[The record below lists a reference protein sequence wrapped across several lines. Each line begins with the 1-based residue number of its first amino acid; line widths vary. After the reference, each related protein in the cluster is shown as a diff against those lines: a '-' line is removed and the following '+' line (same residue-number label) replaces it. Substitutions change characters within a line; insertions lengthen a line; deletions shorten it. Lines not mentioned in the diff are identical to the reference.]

1 MNHESST
8 ETGSKDRGSIVI
20 KPWLSGGLIVAIVG
34 NFVLSGVLIL
44 QLSTFEDTRRQA
56 QEVEAG
62 IAKARTELAT
72 LQVEVESL
80 TKQKEALA
88 PTIVDWEKRVKEKAE
103 AEALLA
109 TVEAKKRQIESD
121 TALDSQRLG
130 EINQNLVSAEKQQS
144 ELNSEIEKIRRDL
157 ASLTKTKTDAE
168 AVLAM
173 ATEAERR
180 WNEAQNALTSAEA
193 RRKQVETDANQ
204 LQKEVDDDRQ
214 IHDKLNTDAST
225 LRQQIQA
232 LKDELSASQPE
243 LQARQAAVQQ
253 EEQKL
258 TKLQTDA
265 KTVLT
270 MATDAE
276 RRSNE
281 ARNAVTS
288 AEARRKQLETD
299 ASQLQKE
306 VDDARQVHD
315 KLNTDASTLR
325 QQIQTLKDELAAS
338 QSQSSDLQGRQA
350 AVQQEEQKLTKL
362 QQLVTSAETRLNE
375 LNEQEEKQ
383 RRESEGLT
391 NRLEQIHKEVTDGE
405 LRRDTAKADFQK
417 ADSDLSSARKLL
429 QEISAKHDELIRESS
444 DLETAID
451 RLTKEKETK
460 EKELGQ
466 LDAQRPTSP
475 KADQ

>member
-1 MNHESST
+1 MNDESPP
-8 ETGSKDRGSIVI
+8 ETSSKNEGGVVI
-20 KPWLSGGLIVAIVG
+20 KPWLSGGLVVALVG
-34 NFVLSGVLIL
+34 NFILSGVLIL
-44 QLSTFEDTRRQA
+44 QLGTFEDERRQA
-56 QEVEAG
+56 REVEAG
-62 IAKARTELAT
+62 IAKTGTELAT
-72 LQVEVESL
+72 LQGEVESL
-80 TKQKEALA
+80 TKQKQALA

-109 TVEAKKRQIESD
+109 TSDAKKRQIESD
-121 TALDSQRLG
+121 IALDNQRLG
-130 EINQNLVSAEKQQS
+130 EVNQNLVSAEKQQS
-144 ELNSEIEKIRRDL
+144 ELNSEIEKLRGDL

-180 WNEAQNALTSAEA
+180 WNVAQNALTSAEA

-204 LQKEVDDDRQ
+204 LQKEVDD
-214 IHDKLNTDAST
+214 
-225 LRQQIQA
+225 
-232 LKDELSASQPE
+232 
-243 LQARQAAVQQ
+243 
-253 EEQKL
+253 
-258 TKLQTDA
+258 
-265 KTVLT
+265 
-270 MATDAE
+270 
-276 RRSNE
+276 
-281 ARNAVTS
+281 
-288 AEARRKQLETD
+288 
-299 ASQLQKE
+299 
-306 VDDARQVHD
+306 ARQVHD
-315 KLNTDASTLR
+315 KLNTDAATLR

-338 QSQSSDLQGRQA
+338 QSQSSELQARQA
-350 AVQQEEQKLTKL
+350 AVQQEEQKLTQL
-362 QQLVTSAETRLNE
+362 QQQVTSAETRLNE

-383 RRESEGLT
+383 RRESEELT